1 MPNAMRHRLMPALL
15 SAMLLTST
23 AGLLPLTAV
32 ADDPPAADAPTLPRL
47 QRVAIGD
54 TGAAAYLP
62 GVPEW
67 RTSQSE
73 DGAQIVN
80 GTVILGDVGAGVV
93 AVRFKTP
100 LNGQD
105 DAALERLLIA
115 FLDHLADH
123 VVELTER
130 APPGRGQTLATHP
143 SAVGVLTIGRDADG
157 TEVWM
162 KGWIDA
168 GGIGVSWVFG
178 APMPPIS
185 WTEAVL
191 QGFRFP
197 GD

>member
-1 MPNAMRHRLMPALL
+1 MRQPLSLALFSALL
-15 SAMLLTST
+15 IASS
-23 AGLLPLTAV
+23 LLPTATR
-32 ADDPPAADAPTLPRL
+32 ADDPPAAEQPALPRL

-67 RTSQSE
+67 RTTQSE

-80 GTVILGDVGAGVV
+80 GTVVLGDIGAGVV

-100 LNGQD
+100 LNDQD
-105 DAALERLLIA
+105 DAARERLLIA

-130 APPGRGQTLATHP
+130 APPGRGQTLASHP
-143 SAVGVLTIGRDADG
+143 SAIGVLSIGRDAEG

-162 KGWIDA
+162 KGWIDP

-178 APMPPIS
+178 TPMPAIS